1 MSRAY
6 RNVRP
11 KANRVYSVGG
21 VEALYSVCRNTVSN
35 WVSSGLRP
43 SDRHCPQVFRGAELI
58 RFHTERRTRGSSNLR
73 KGQFKCL
80 ACKAAVF
87 PAVETVALHPV
98 RTGAQ
103 MAWACCPD
111 CGAVVTKLLD
121 KTECNNIQNS
131 IDHNTSL
138 APIDEE
144 DGAFLDGV
152 GKIRGAARRDWHS
165 ANDRIINQWQLY
177 AGRYDAKTL
186 DAHLASIRNFESYL
200 EGKPF
205 EQVRTHDAGCFRDAI
220 SAKGQLPKNEGG
232 SSKSTIR
239 HRASHLI
246 AFFNWL
252 RKQDG
257 YKRLSADIPEY
268 FLLSR
273 RASAL
278 AFSPDPKL
286 FPTIDEAIELAKAM
300 PASSLLARRDRAIF
314 ALAFISGF
322 RAGAL
327 ISLRVRHVDPTLKHV
342 EQNAAEV
349 RAKNSK
355 SFTANWF
362 PRTEA
367 LQEIVLAWLK
377 ELASR
382 GFRADDAL
390 FPAAEHL
397 QWPLAKLSAQ
407 DRPSIPPMRSNAGV
421 NHAFATASKRSAND
435 YAPHSAR
442 HCLAAL
448 GEKLCN
454 SPEARKAWSL
464 NLGHANE
471 VTTQVYYAKLT
482 NEQRDKVFESFHQAD
497 LLMDEEKDLMLAYHE
512 HKLAPGTPEFIQ
524 ARKLVT
530 KRVVAED

>member
-11 KANRVYSVGG
+11 KANMVYSVAD
-21 VEALYSVCRNTVSN
+21 VEALYSICRNTVSN
-35 WVSSGLRP
+35 WVSGGLHP
-43 SDRHCPQVFRGAELI
+43 SDSHSPQIFRGAELI
-58 RFHTERRTRGSSNLR
+58 RFHTERRKRGSLSLR
-73 KGQFKCL
+73 KGEFKCL

-87 PAVETVALHPV
+87 PMVETMALHLV
-98 RTGAQ
+98 RSGAR
-103 MAWACCPD
+103 MACARCPD
-111 CGAVVTKLLD
+111 CDAVVTKLLD
-121 KTECNNIQNS
+121 ETECNSIQNS
-131 IDHNTSL
+131 IDHNTSMG
-138 APIDEE
+138 PSDEE
-144 DGAFLDGV
+144 DGSTLGGV
-152 GKIRGAARRDWHS
+152 GKNRGAAQRDWHS
-165 ANDRIINQWQLY
+165 ANDRIINQWLLY
-177 AGRYDAKTL
+177 AGRYDAKTVA
-186 DAHLASIRNFESYL
+186 AHLTSIRDFESYL

-205 EQVRTHDAGCFRDAI
+205 EQVRTHDAGGYRDAI
-220 SAKGQLPKNEGG
+220 SAKGQLQKHKGG
-232 SSKSTIR
+232 SSRSTIR

-246 AFFNWL
+246 AFFSWL

-278 AFSPDPKL
+278 ALSPDPKP
-286 FPTIDEAIELAKAM
+286 FPTIDEAIELAKVM
-300 PASSLLARRDRAIF
+300 PATSLLARRDRAIF
-314 ALAFISGF
+314 SLAFVSGF

-327 ISLRVRHVDPTLKHV
+327 ISLRIRHLDPTLKHV

-377 ELASR
+377 ELATN
-382 GFRADDAL
+382 GFRTDDAL

-397 QWPLAKLSAQ
+397 QCSRAKLSAQ

-421 NHAFATASKRSAND
+421 NHAFAMASKRSAND
-435 YAPHSAR
+435 YSPHSAR

-471 VTTQVYYAKLT
+471 ATTQVHYAKLT
-482 NEQRDKVFESFHQAD
+482 NKQLDEVFQSLHQTD

-512 HKLAPGTPEFIQ
+512 HKLVPGTPEFIH
-524 ARKLVT
+524 ARKMVT
-530 KRVVAED
+530 KRVMAEG